1 MYNCMKTCYNGN
13 MKGGETIYEKLNEI
27 FMMVDFIMEHGGDE
41 DECDTVT
48 LYQCELPYRLKEVE
62 TDLRTMFE

>member
-1 MYNCMKTCYNGN
+1 